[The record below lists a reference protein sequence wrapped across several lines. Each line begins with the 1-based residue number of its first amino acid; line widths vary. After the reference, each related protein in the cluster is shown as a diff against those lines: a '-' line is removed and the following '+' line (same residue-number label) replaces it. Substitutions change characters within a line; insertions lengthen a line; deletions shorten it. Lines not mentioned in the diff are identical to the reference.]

1 MTMRKKLMKHKT
13 MGMVAGMIGLGA
25 ATTML
30 MKRSRQK

>member
-1 MTMRKKLMKHKT
+1 MNMRRRLMKPGT

-25 ATTML
+25 ATSML